1 MDLKIIAGAFLLLA
15 AAAEP
20 ARSADA
26 MRGLGRELA
35 DAARA
40 AGLNRVAVS
49 RLDSSRGSDN
59 GEGALLTE
67 RLTTALVRSG
77 KVQAVERSLLPKL
90 MEERSLGRTGA
101 LEPAAAEATRLS
113 RVDGVVMG
121 TYRASGKVV
130 RLVLRVVDYK
140 TGVIVGAVEGE
151 LEREGESVVGDM
163 DPFDVPVPVLGGKFD
178 FEADAQRDAVADTAS
193 RCSDAA
199 ARINALE
206 ESILDIKARYWAR
219 RLQEG
224 LPASELKVNPGSTI
238 PDPLL
243 KARFYD
249 ALRRAFHGGKVAPL
263 TAAEVTRFVK
273 ADGEAYSLH
282 QECGL

>member
-1 MDLKIIAGAFLLLA
+1 MIAGAFLLLA

-20 ARSADA
+20 ARSSDA

-49 RLDSSRGSDN
+49 RIDSSRGSDN
-59 GEGALLTE
+59 GEGAQLTE

-101 LEPAAAEATRLS
+101 LEAGAAGGERLA

-140 TGVIVGAVEGE
+140 SGVIVGAVEGE
-151 LEREGESVVGDM
+151 LEREGEAVVADM
-163 DPFDVPVPVLGGKFD
+163 DPFDVPVPVIKGKFD
-178 FEADAQRDAVADTAS
+178 FEVDAARDAVADTAS
-193 RCSDAA
+193 RCANA
-199 ARINALE
+199 EARINALE
-206 ESILDIKARYWAR
+206 DSILDIKARYWAR

-238 PDPLL
+238 PDPQL

-249 ALRRAFHGGKVAPL
+249 ALRRAYHEGKVPPL

-282 QECGL
+282 QDCGL

>member
-1 MDLKIIAGAFLLLA
+1 MDLKIIAGVFLLLA

-20 ARSADA
+20 ALASDA

-40 AGLNRVAVS
+40 AGLKRVAVA
-49 RLDSSRGSDN
+49 RLDSARGADT

-77 KVQAVERSLLPKL
+77 KVQAVERSMLPKL
-90 MEERSLGRTGA
+90 MEERSLARTGA
-101 LEPAAAEATRLS
+101 LEADGSESARLS
-113 RVDGVVMG
+113 RVDGIVMG
-121 TYRASGKVV
+121 TYRSSGKIV
-130 RLVLRVVDYK
+130 RLVLRVVDSRS
-140 TGVIVGAVEGE
+140 GVIVGAVEGE
-151 LEREGESVVGDM
+151 LEREGESVISDM
-163 DPFDVPVPVLGGKFD
+163 DPFDVPVPVLGGRFD
-178 FEADAQRDAVADTAS
+178 FEVDAQRDAVADTAA
-193 RCSDAA
+193 RCGGAES
-199 ARINALE
+199 RINALE
-206 ESILDIKARYWAR
+206 ESILEIKARYWAR
-219 RLQEG
+219 RLKDG

-249 ALRRAFHGGKVAPL
+249 SLRRWFNQDEVPPL
-263 TAAEVTRFVK
+263 NAAEVTRFVK

>member
-1 MDLKIIAGAFLLLA
+1 MIAGAFLLLA

-49 RLDSSRGSDN
+49 RIDSSRGSDN

-101 LEPAAAEATRLS
+101 LEPAAAGGERLA

-151 LEREGESVVGDM
+151 LERDEESVVADV
-163 DPFDVPVPVLGGKFD
+163 DPFNVPVPVLGGKFD
-178 FEADAQRDAVADTAS
+178 FEVDAQRDAVADNAS
-193 RCSDAA
+193 RCSNAE

-238 PDPLL
+238 PDPQL

-249 ALRRAFHGGKVAPL
+249 ALRRAYHEGKVPPL

-282 QECGL
+282 QDCGL

>member
-1 MDLKIIAGAFLLLA
+1 MDLKILAGAFLLLA

-20 ARSADA
+20 ARAGDA

-49 RLDSSRGSDN
+49 RIDSSRGADN

-77 KVQAVERSLLPKL
+77 RVQAVERSLLPKL
-90 MEERSLGRTGA
+90 MEERSLARTGA
-101 LEPAAAEATRLS
+101 LEPDASEGSRLA
-113 RVDGVVMG
+113 RVDGIVMG

-130 RLVLRVVDYK
+130 RLVLRVVDYR

-151 LEREGESVVGDM
+151 LEREGESVVSDM
-163 DPFDVPVPVLGGKFD
+163 DPFDVPAPALSPKFD
-178 FEADAQRDAVADTAS
+178 FETFGPRDAVADTAS
-193 RCSDAA
+193 RCSDAES
-199 ARINALE
+199 RINALE

-219 RLQEG
+219 RLKEG

-238 PDPLL
+238 PDSAL
-243 KARFYD
+243 KARFYA
-249 ALRRAFHGGKVAPL
+249 ALRRWYDADGVPAL
-263 TAAEVTRFVK
+263 TAAEVSRFVK

>member
-1 MDLKIIAGAFLLLA
+1 MNLKMIAGAFLLLA

-20 ARSADA
+20 ARSSDA

-49 RLDSSRGSDN
+49 RIDSSRGSDN

-101 LEPAAAEATRLS
+101 LEPAAAGGERLS

-151 LEREGESVVGDM
+151 LEREGESVVADM
-163 DPFDVPVPVLGGKFD
+163 DPFDVPVPVMSGKFD
-178 FEADAQRDAVADTAS
+178 FEVDAARDAVADTAS
-193 RCSDAA
+193 RCSNAE

-238 PDPLL
+238 PDPQL

-249 ALRRAFHGGKVAPL
+249 ALRRAYHEGKVPPL

-282 QECGL
+282 QDCGL

>member
-1 MDLKIIAGAFLLLA
+1 MDIKTIAGAFLLLA
-15 AAAEP
+15 SAVRP
-20 ARSADA
+20 AFAADA

-40 AGLNRVAVS
+40 AGLKRIAVS
-49 RLDSSRGSDN
+49 KLDSSRGSDN
-59 GEGALLTE
+59 GEGSLLTE

-90 MEERSLGRTGA
+90 MEERSLARTGA
-101 LEPAAAEATRLS
+101 LEADGSEGARLS
-113 RVDGVVMG
+113 RVDGIVMG
-121 TYRASGKVV
+121 TYRASGKIVK
-130 RLVLRVVDYK
+130 LVLRVVDSR

-151 LEREGESVVGDM
+151 LEREGDSVISDL
-163 DPFDVPVPVLGGKFD
+163 DPFDVPVPVLGGR
-178 FEADAQRDAVADTAS
+178 FELEPEAPRDAVADTAS
-193 RCSDAA
+193 RCSGAES
-199 ARINALE
+199 RINALE
-206 ESILDIKARYWAR
+206 ESILDLKARYWAR
-219 RLQEG
+219 RLKDG

-249 ALRRAFHGGKVAPL
+249 ALRRWFRQDEVAPL

-282 QECGL
+282 QECRL

>member
-1 MDLKIIAGAFLLLA
+1 MIAGAFLLLA

-40 AGLNRVAVS
+40 AGLSRVAVS
-49 RLDSSRGSDN
+49 RIDSSRGSDD

-101 LEPAAAEATRLS
+101 LEPEAAGASRLA

-151 LEREGESVVGDM
+151 LEREGESVVADM
-163 DPFDVPVPVLGGKFD
+163 DPFDVPVPVMSGKFD
-178 FEADAQRDAVADTAS
+178 FEVDAARDAVADTAS
-193 RCSDAA
+193 RCSNAE

-238 PDPLL
+238 PDPQL

-249 ALRRAFHGGKVAPL
+249 ALRRAYHEGKVPPL

>member
-1 MDLKIIAGAFLLLA
+1 MDLRVLAGALLLLA
-15 AAAEP
+15 AAAETAP
-20 ARSADA
+20 AADA

-35 DAARA
+35 DAARS
-40 AGLNRVAVS
+40 AGLRRVAVS
-49 RLDSSRGSDN
+49 RLDSSRGSQD

-90 MEERSLGRTGA
+90 MEERSLSRTGA
-101 LEPAAAEATRLS
+101 LEADGTESARLS
-113 RVDGVVMG
+113 RVDGIVMG
-121 TYRASGKVV
+121 TYRTSGKVV
-130 RLVLRVVDYK
+130 RLVLRVVDSR

-151 LEREGESVVGDM
+151 LEREGESVVADM
-163 DPFDVPVPVLGGKFD
+163 DPFNVPAPLIGGSSG
-178 FEADAQRDAVADTAS
+178 FEHEDARDAVADAAS
-193 RCSDAA
+193 RCAGA
-199 ARINALE
+199 EARINKLE

-219 RLQEG
+219 RLKEG
-224 LPASELKVNPGSTI
+224 LVASELKVNPGSTI

-249 ALRRAFHGGKVAPL
+249 ALRRRFSEDGPEPL
-263 TAAEVTRFVK
+263 TADEVSRFVK